1 MLYNFLIIFFVF
13 LIIMQLFEKNN
24 IIEGL
29 ETITIDNSTT
39 PSTTSNST
47 DVEGKIV
54 NINTQIGQL
63 TSTDND
69 LQKQI
74 TDLSG
79 QLITIHQQLNEIST
93 TQMNLNS
100 QITPPVD
107 SSTFSI

>member
-39 PSTTSNST
+39 PSTTSTST